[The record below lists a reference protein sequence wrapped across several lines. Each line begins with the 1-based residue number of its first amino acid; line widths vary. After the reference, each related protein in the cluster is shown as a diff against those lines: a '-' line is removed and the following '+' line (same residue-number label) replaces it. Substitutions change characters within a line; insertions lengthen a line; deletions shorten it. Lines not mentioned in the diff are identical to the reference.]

1 MISREPCGDTKAG
14 NTYAALHV
22 LQGVSNLAKTPTFPK
37 QTGFSRR
44 TNAGLAVSG
53 FLLVWLLVSM
63 LVHPVPHQA
72 SDRAGAPLLLGAD
85 IPPSVSDVFGHACI
99 NCHSEKTT
107 WPWYSD
113 VAPVSWLVEGDV
125 KHAREHLNLSR
136 WDSLEA
142 ADQRMLLTAIATVI
156 ENREMPPHKYVAWH
170 PEAKLS
176 AEDSIRVIEW
186 TRAER
191 RRLRAATPI
200 LTAR

>member
-1 MISREPCGDTKAG
+1 M
-14 NTYAALHV
+14 
-22 LQGVSNLAKTPTFPK
+22 
-37 QTGFSRR
+37 
-44 TNAGLAVSG
+44 
-53 FLLVWLLVSM
+53 VWLLGSV
-63 LVHPVPHQA
+63 LVHPVPHRA
-72 SDRAGAPLLLGAD
+72 SDRAGAPLLQGSD
-85 IPPSVSDVFGHACI
+85 ISPSVTDVFAHACI

-107 WPWYSD
+107 WPWYSQ

-125 KHAREHLNLSR
+125 KRARERLNLSR

-156 ENREMPPHKYVAWH
+156 ENREMPPHKYVMLH

-191 RRLRAATPI
+191 RRLRASGGSI
-200 LTAR
+200 LTAK

>member
-1 MISREPCGDTKAG
+1 
-14 NTYAALHV
+14 LHV
-22 LQGVSNLAKTPTFPK
+22 LQGVSTLVKNPNLPK
-37 QTGFSRR
+37 QIRLSRR
-44 TNAGLAVSG
+44 TTAGVAVSG
-53 FLLVWLLVSM
+53 FLMVWLLGSV
-63 LVHPVPHQA
+63 LVHPVPHRA
-72 SDRAGAPLLLGAD
+72 SDRAGAPLLVGSD
-85 IPPSVSDVFGHACI
+85 IPPSVTDVFAHACI

-107 WPWYSD
+107 WPWYSQ

-136 WDSLEA
+136 WDSLEG

-156 ENREMPPHKYVAWH
+156 ENREMPPRKYVMLH

-191 RRLRAATPI
+191 RRLRASAPL
-200 LTAR
+200 LTAK